1 MEYFDLSHLVSSRS
15 QRADNAS
22 TIAKLVDELVGDY
35 FVITGVW
42 LVEFDN

>member
-1 MEYFDLSHLVSSRS
+1 MKYLICHIWSSRS
-15 QRADNAS
+15 QKADNAS
-22 TIAKLVDELVGDY
+22 TIAKLVDELVGGY